1 MRPIHSALLA
11 ASLATTPSL
20 ALAAE
25 GPVPS
30 GTLALSAERLTGF
43 FKASEE
49 PEDGGDTDSTE
60 FGLMVG
66 GRVQPYSLPRLGFD
80 GFVIDGL
87 SIGGT
92 LGIYTGSVEDTDA
105 TSFLVS
111 PRVGYATYFSDS
123 VGIWPR
129 GGFSFY
135 SLKLS
140 NDNADGDAT
149 TRYFAFD
156 VEAPFLF
163 NLADW
168 LAIHA
173 GPTIDVSLTGTT
185 EVDTPVGNR
194 EVDMSLFAF
203 GLAAGITG
211 FIP

>member
-1 MRPIHSALLA
+1 
-11 ASLATTPSL
+11 
-20 ALAAE
+20 
-25 GPVPS
+25 
-30 GTLALSAERLTGF
+30 
-43 FKASEE
+43 
-49 PEDGGDTDSTE
+49 
-60 FGLMVG
+60 MVG
-66 GRVQPYSLPRLGFD
+66 GQLQPYALPRLGFD

-92 LGIYTGSVEDTDA
+92 LGIYTASLEDNDA
-105 TSFLVS
+105 TAFLVA

-129 GGFSFY
+129 GGFSLY

-140 NDNADGDAT
+140 NDNANGDVT

-173 GPTIDVSLTGTT
+173 GPTIDVSLSGSR
-185 EVDTPVGNR
+185 EVDTRGGDV
-194 EVDMSLFAF
+194 EIDMSLFSF